1 MSEHLACTDVV
12 AALDDLVESVS
23 HTPAWVERAQLTA
36 IRVLA
41 DRPQANASEYL
52 LALSAL
58 AGACPQ
64 VVDVDDDLTLTR
76 AEWTKDS
83 LLLTLRFAV
92 PDASKRTM
100 FRIEGAEPRVWYVT
114 GIEGASCEFT
124 QRSVN
129 VWLPCVDGDLEFTTG
144 SY

>member
-1 MSEHLACTDVV
+1 MAGEPASNEIA
-12 AALDDLVESVS
+12 AALDELVGSATR
-23 HTPAWVERAQLTA
+23 TPAWVERYRSLAALLIADHPEVDGTGHL
-36 IRVLA
+36 IVLSMLA
-41 DRPQANASEYL
+41 DS
-52 LALSAL
+52 S
-58 AGACPQ
+58 PQ
-64 VVDVDDDLTLTR
+64 VVGVDDHLTLTR

-83 LLLTLRFAV
+83 LLLTLCFSA
-92 PDASKRTM
+92 PDPSKRTM

>member
-1 MSEHLACTDVV
+1 MAGDSRTNDVP
-12 AALDDLVESVS
+12 AALDELVDLAAR
-23 HTPAWVERAQLTA
+23 TPAWVERARASALRLVAAHPEVEEGDQL
-36 IRVLA
+36 V
-41 DRPQANASEYL
+41 
-52 LALSAL
+52 ALSAL
-58 AGACPQ
+58 AGASPQ
-64 VVDVDDDLTLTR
+64 VVGVDDELTLTR

-83 LLLTLRFAV
+83 LLLTLRFVA
-92 PDASKRTM
+92 PDPDKRTM

-129 VWLPCVDGDLEFTTG
+129 VWIPCVDGDLELTTG